1 MDIIVWIIIGGLA
14 GWIASLMWKGS
25 GSGLLINILLGI
37 AGSIVGGFVFGLLGM
52 QSTGRWG
59 SLVTAVVGAFILLWL
74 RSFFRHTRRRER

>member
-1 MDIIVWIIIGGLA
+1 MGIIVWIIIGGLA

-52 QSTGRWG
+52 TSTGSWG
-59 SLVTAVVGAFILLWL
+59 SLVTAVVGAFILLWV
-74 RSFFRHTRRRER
+74 RSFFRHTKKR